1 MGSGGD
7 RHTNG
12 HGGGH
17 AAPSDPGSGRG
28 EEPDQ
33 DDDAPE
39 NVEDLLGI
47 ALPTHEAGP
56 APAEVAELAAA
67 CERIVERAVGVRPD
81 YTLETL
87 PLVDHWLEGAR
98 GEVAVDV
105 TRVIVQ
111 AGGAYFGEV
120 VRRRHPS
127 WWALGN
133 GDPAE
138 WEIQFE
144 STYLSLRPVE
154 VVREALRTREVADGD
169 ESFEDPAGDIALLD
183 IDEDDRA
190 AVVARLAELP
200 EVSEAEYR
208 SLATLIE
215 VIDIAVETARSRR
228 MGAEEPEPSLEPE
241 DYQR

>member
-1 MGSGGD
+1 MGSGSGGD

-12 HGGGH
+12 KGGGH
-17 AAPSDPGSGRG
+17 AAPPDPGGDASG
-28 EEPDQ
+28 
-33 DDDAPE
+33 DDDDEDAPE

-47 ALPTHEAGP
+47 ALPKHEAGP
-56 APAEVAELAAA
+56 APAEVAELAQA
-67 CERIVERAVGVRPD
+67 CERFVERAVGVRPD

-98 GEVAVDV
+98 GEVAEDV
-105 TRVIVQ
+105 IRVIVQ

-127 WWALGN
+127 WWALGT
-133 GDPAE
+133 GIPEE
-138 WEIQFE
+138 WEIQLE
-144 STYLSLRPVE
+144 TTYLSLRPLE
-154 VVREALRTREVADGD
+154 VVREALRIRETDD
-169 ESFEDPAGDIALLD
+169 ETFEDPAGDIALLD

-190 AVVARLAELP
+190 AVIARLAELP
-200 EVSEAEYR
+200 EVSEVEYR

-215 VIDIAVETARSRR
+215 VIDIAVETARARR

-241 DYQR
+241 DYRR

>member
-1 MGSGGD
+1 M
-7 RHTNG
+7 
-12 HGGGH
+12 
-17 AAPSDPGSGRG
+17 
-28 EEPDQ
+28 
-33 DDDAPE
+33 
-39 NVEDLLGI
+39 
-47 ALPTHEAGP
+47 
-56 APAEVAELAAA
+56 
-67 CERIVERAVGVRPD
+67 ERAVGVRPD

-127 WWALGN
+127 WWALGT
-133 GDPAE
+133 GIPEE
-138 WEIQFE
+138 WEIQLE
-144 STYLSLRPVE
+144 TTYLSLRPLE
-154 VVREALRTREVADGD
+154 VVREALRIRETDD
-169 ESFEDPAGDIALLD
+169 ETFEDPAGDIALLD

-200 EVSEAEYR
+200 EVSEVEYR

-215 VIDIAVETARSRR
+215 VIDIAVETARSR
-228 MGAEEPEPSLEPE
+228 GWEPRSRSPPWSPR
-241 DYQR
+241 DYQRLTRRSASAHRSSLRPDRHVHGHVHVHVGSASSPGWRGPIPTPDDLAGRT